1 MKNGKI
7 FDKVRLH
14 SFFSRRISESYTLHS
29 VQKDEISVNIF
40 FSVPNKKKRAPR
52 IFALKNGNTKLT
64 RFGYTEFAQTDSTQA
79 KVGKI
84 NIV

>member
-1 MKNGKI
+1 MTRFGYTVFFLVVLAKATHFIAYKKMKYPY
-7 FDKVRLH
+7 VY
-14 SFFSRRISESYTLHS
+14 FF
-29 VQKDEISVNIF
+29 
-40 FSVPNKKKRAPR
+40 VPNKKRRAPR